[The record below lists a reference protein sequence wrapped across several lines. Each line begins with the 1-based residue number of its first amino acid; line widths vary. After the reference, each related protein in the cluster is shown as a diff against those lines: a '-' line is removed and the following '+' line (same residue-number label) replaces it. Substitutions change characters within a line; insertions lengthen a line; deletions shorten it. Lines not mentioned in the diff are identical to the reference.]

1 MTQGAPRLVKRSGQ
15 NVASGHPIAS
25 APHLSPSAAPLAMP
39 RVPERPL
46 LAAICLTTDG
56 DGLVGFAGEEAR
68 SRRLCRTEG
77 KRSRS
82 STKKPEYGRHFDVIA
97 CPVEGVETGRD
108 LEPYRAQGPS
118 HEVRPAG

>member
-1 MTQGAPRLVKRSGQ
+1 MTQGVPRLVKRSGQ

-56 DGLVGFAGEEAR
+56 DGMVCSAGEEAR
-68 SRRLCRTEG
+68 SRRLCRTGG

-82 STKKPEYGRHFDVIA
+82 STKKLEYRRHFDVIA
-97 CPVEGVETGRD
+97 SRGGGVASWD
-108 LEPYRAQGPS
+108 PYRAQGPA
-118 HEVRPAG
+118 HEVRQAGR